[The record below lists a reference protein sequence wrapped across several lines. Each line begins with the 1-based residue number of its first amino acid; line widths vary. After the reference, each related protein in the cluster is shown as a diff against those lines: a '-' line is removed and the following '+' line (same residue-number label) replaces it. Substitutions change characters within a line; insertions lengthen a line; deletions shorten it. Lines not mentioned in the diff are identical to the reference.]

1 MNTFRIIIAI
11 LTLSNSIGFAQSKTR
26 NTLYFPNAFVYE
38 LTTNGTEKQ
47 EIWIYHNP
55 KNGQFLYKPN
65 NDMLK
70 GVIGASDGNYK
81 IFAQLENGKTV
92 FWTKNIKKVT
102 EKPLPNNFLKPN
114 NQSKKTTS
122 SSQGQLISKGF
133 TLSYLKTK
141 EVDTLYLNTQIKGNA
156 NVLYGF
162 SMLDGDAKL
171 PNAFNLLGLVASN
184 QFLTELHTPYSNIR
198 LLTYESHPYWFETNT
213 YKYIKN

>member
-1 MNTFRIIIAI
+1 MNTFRIIIAVFI
-11 LTLSNSIGFAQSKTR
+11 LSNSNGFAQSKTP
-26 NTLYFPNAFVYE
+26 NTLYFPNAFIYE
-38 LTTNGTEKQ
+38 VTTSGNEKQ

-55 KNGQFLYKPN
+55 KNGQFLYIPID
-65 NDMLK
+65 DMLK
-70 GVIGASDGNYK
+70 GVLGAANGNYK
-81 IFAQLENGKTV
+81 IFAQLEDGKTV
-92 FWTKNIKKVT
+92 FWSETIKKVL

-114 NQSKKTTS
+114 NKSKKTTS

-133 TLSYLKTK
+133 TLSYLKTN

-184 QFLTELHTPYSNIR
+184 QFLAELHTPYSNVR
-198 LLTYESHPYWFETNT
+198 LLTYESNPYWFETAK
-213 YKYIKN
+213 YKYIKK